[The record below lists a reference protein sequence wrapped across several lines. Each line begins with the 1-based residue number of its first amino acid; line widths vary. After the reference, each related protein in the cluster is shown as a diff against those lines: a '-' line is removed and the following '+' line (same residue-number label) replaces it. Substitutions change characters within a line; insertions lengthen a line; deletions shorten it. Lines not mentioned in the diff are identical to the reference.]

1 MIQSLVLIVNTKGLI
16 SVIFWQSDLVPVGE
30 DQRQHLELTRD
41 VADRVNH
48 LYGGRKWKKIGGLVL
63 PLLSTSVLEELVF
76 GRDNF

>member
-1 MIQSLVLIVNTKGLI
+1 MIQSLVLIVNIKGLI

-48 LYGGRKWKKIGGLVL
+48 LYVAENGRKLAG
-63 PLLSTSVLEELVF
+63 
-76 GRDNF
+76 